1 MNKLALIFIALC
13 LLGGCSRSTET
24 ICAETNKLLL
34 SKVGKGF
41 TDAGMLSCLKLS
53 PSEAEASLNA
63 MKAAAGSTKVE
74 SKERADLDKEFAE
87 HDPLWFVQT
96 YGEPDF
102 YLWGDG
108 KAKTLASDDGV
119 PFSEVAKKIAF
130 RDRGRVVMRWDRPI
144 TKDMFG
150 NPDEFMGIG
159 LESNGVQFT
168 KTSIW
173 FPDYF
178 WEKWSD
184 SISYYWNDFFN

>member
-1 MNKLALIFIALC
+1 MKKTIYTLM
-13 LLGGCSRSTET
+13 LLF
-24 ICAETNKLLL
+24 
-34 SKVGKGF
+34 V
-41 TDAGMLSCLKLS
+41 
-53 PSEAEASLNA
+53 ASLTQAQDIN
-63 MKAAAGSTKVE
+63 KIITKDYV
-74 SKERADLDKEFAE
+74 DHLI
-87 HDPLWFVQT
+87 
-96 YGEPDF
+96 
-102 YLWGDG
+102 
-108 KAKTLASDDGV
+108 KTLASDDGV

-150 NPDEFMGIG
+150 IPDEFMGIG

-184 SISYYWNDFFN
+184 SISYYWNDFF